1 MPRWGL
7 AILLSLGTA
16 TQQVVCSV
24 VTLHLV
30 TPVTH
35 VAMLQEQGEA
45 LLEPGTSGATN
56 LTLEVAISP
65 SWHYSQEPSTGLP
78 ESVDSVP

>member
-7 AILLSLGTA
+7 AILLSLGTG

-45 LLEPGTSGATN
+45 ALEQGTSGATN
-56 LTLEVAISP
+56 LTLEVATIILALFTTAVNGS
-65 SWHYSQEPSTGLP
+65 SRKC
-78 ESVDSVP
+78 